1 MKSVFGIELFKS
13 AVSQVLGGL
22 GENLEN
28 MGTAVAGSI
37 IAYCYDAIITKR
49 APVGAIKVISSL
61 VPQLS

>member
-13 AVSQVLGGL
+13 AVPRFLGGL

-37 IAYCYDAIITKR
+37 IAYCYNAII
-49 APVGAIKVISSL
+49 S
-61 VPQLS
+61 